1 MLPCQQDYSAMF
13 PVTSMLDEQIWQ
25 TSAEQLMM
33 SSEVPDPVNYMHK
46 HKFITHNAVLK
57 T

>member
-1 MLPCQQDYSAMF
+1 MF